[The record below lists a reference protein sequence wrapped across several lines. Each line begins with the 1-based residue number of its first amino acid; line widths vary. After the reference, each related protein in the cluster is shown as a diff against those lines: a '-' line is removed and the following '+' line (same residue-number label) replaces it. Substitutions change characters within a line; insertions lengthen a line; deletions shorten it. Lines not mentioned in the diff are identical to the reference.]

1 MKLIEILR
9 SEANPPESP
18 TNPSQTIP
26 CFPSLTSSLY
36 RFPSQKTIQSF
47 IHNII
52 ILYKGKRRDT
62 FVTNTPTILY
72 PFYFLCTIHVSVLVS
87 VLWIKAT
94 IRTYVHIHIHTHEQK
109 HSYKKKLSCNVCVCV
124 SVCLYKVSYINI
136 LYSHKYYQSANYK
149 TG

>member
-52 ILYKGKRRDT
+52 IFCIKTREEIL

-109 HSYKKKLSCNVCVCV
+109 HSYKKKKLSCNVYVCVCV
-124 SVCLYKVSYINI
+124 FI
-136 LYSHKYYQSANYK
+136 
-149 TG
+149 